1 MKSGEEIDADKEF
14 KQTIIIVN
22 NRVFP
27 ASELKN
33 ILILAC
39 NNEAAMQY
47 LVVIILLLTS
57 SPQHLIS
64 LTRIKTG
71 LSL

>member
-33 ILILAC
+33 ILIGAC
-39 NNEAAMQY
+39 NNESAMA
-47 LVVIILLLTS
+47 VCS
-57 SPQHLIS
+57 S
-64 LTRIKTG
+64 
-71 LSL
+71 